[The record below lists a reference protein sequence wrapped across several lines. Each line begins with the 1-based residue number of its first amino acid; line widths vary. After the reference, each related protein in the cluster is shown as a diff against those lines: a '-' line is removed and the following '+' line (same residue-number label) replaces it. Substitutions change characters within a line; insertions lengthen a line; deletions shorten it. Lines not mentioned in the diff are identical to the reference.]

1 MVRKFSGKGFFF
13 FFHQN
18 VLILRSKIQ
27 HNISQSYMKSIGDFG
42 SFGSVS
48 LFGYCSSNSDLSGQ

>member
-27 HNISQSYMKSIGDFG
+27 HISQSYMKSIGDFG